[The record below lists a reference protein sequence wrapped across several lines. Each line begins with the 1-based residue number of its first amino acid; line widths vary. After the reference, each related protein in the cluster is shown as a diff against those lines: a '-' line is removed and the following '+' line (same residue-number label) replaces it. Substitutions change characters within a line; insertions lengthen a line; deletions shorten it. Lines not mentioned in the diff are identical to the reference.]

1 MSMKLILENWRN
13 FQLNEIFDN
22 PVSSDEI
29 TGPEAMVGNFS
40 KKVRAQ
46 RWRFKVGVHE
56 YTVMLEDMLKGS
68 SEAHL
73 EDYLATY
80 ELSFHIGSSPTR
92 GFDSYAATNYGFK
105 SGMKVI
111 STVVAILE
119 EWISKNDFF
128 LIEALADPDEENR
141 VKMYNRTLKTL
152 QKKLGSDYETARTD
166 DGFLGLINVGLIER
180 GVDKF
185 TQKGEDR
192 TARQLISAVLKS
204 LKYHSIKGNTE
215 KRVINKF
222 NDLQVM
228 RGIKE

>member
-1 MSMKLILENWRN
+1 MKLILENWRN

-29 TGPEAMVGNFS
+29 IGPEARGSNTTL
-40 KKVRAQ
+40 
-46 RWRFKVGVHE
+46 WRFKVGEHE
-56 YTVMLEDMLKGS
+56 YSVILENMGVDPY
-68 SEAHL
+68 EAHL
-73 EDYLATY
+73 GNYLASY
-80 ELSFHIGSSPTR
+80 ELSFELTSTYSSSARYGT
-92 GFDSYAATNYGFK
+92 TNYGFK

-119 EWISKNDFF
+119 EWISKNDFL

-166 DGFLGLINVGLIER
+166 DGFLGLINVGFIER
-180 GVDKF
+180 GIDKF
-185 TQKGEDR
+185 VQKGDDR

-222 NDLQVM
+222 NNLQKM
-228 RGIKE
+228 RGIGK